1 MKCDNCANQEICVHY
16 KRIQDF
22 LLDKKYGLGS
32 LSPDIVVELV
42 VTKCQ
47 YYHRQKGPKKEKHGV
62 IMNLQGKQLALHI
75 ISEIEKEKEGKLVP
89 KNEVIKRLQEKGISL
104 QEAEKLITRLIV
116 EGVIFEP
123 KEGYLM
129 KTWR

>member
-1 MKCDNCANQEICVHY
+1 M
-16 KRIQDF
+16 
-22 LLDKKYGLGS
+22 LDDEYGLGS
-32 LSPDIVVELV
+32 ISPDIIVEIAV
-42 VTKCQ
+42 RECP
-47 YYHRQKGPKKEKHGV
+47 YYRRQKGPKKEKHGV
-62 IMNLQGKQLALHI
+62 IMNLQSKRLALHV

-89 KNEVIKRLQEKGISL
+89 KNEVIKRLQEKGMSL

-129 KTWR
+129 KT

>member
-32 LSPDIVVELV
+32 LSPDIVELV

-47 YYHRQKGPKKEKHGV
+47 YYRRQKGPKKEKHG

-75 ISEIEKEKEGKLVP
+75 ISEIGKKEKLVP
-89 KNEVIKRLQEKGISL
+89 KNEVIKRLQEKGMSL

-129 KTWR
+129 KT